1 MAITYPLALPTVT
14 GVQSIDLRTINS
26 VAYSRSPF
34 TFSGQA
40 QASAGQMWGATVT
53 LPPMRRAQAAVWV
66 SWLTSLRGQFGTFL
80 MGDPTCGVPLGTA
93 ASNAGSPVV
102 NGGSQTGE
110 DLIIDGVPAN
120 KTGYLKAGDYIQLGT
135 GATAT
140 LHQVLQDVN
149 SGSGGGATITLWP
162 HIRTAPLNNSTV
174 VVANAVGRWR
184 LSGNESNWNIDQV
197 SIFGITFSAMED
209 V

>member
-1 MAITYPLALPTVT
+1 MPITYPLALPTVT
-14 GVQSIDLRTINS
+14 RVQSIDLRTVNS
-26 VAYSRSPF
+26 VAYTRSPF
-34 TFSGQA
+34 TFAGQA

-53 LPPMRRAQAAVWV
+53 LPPMRRTQASVWF

-80 MGDPTCGVPLGTA
+80 MGDPTCGVSLGTA
-93 ASNAGSPVV
+93 ASNAGSPIV
-102 NGGSQTGE
+102 NGNSQTGE
-110 DLIIDGVPAN
+110 ELVIGGAPSDQ
-120 KTGYLKAGDYIQLGT
+120 TGYLKAGDYIQLGS

-149 SGSGGGATITLWP
+149 TDGTGGATLTLWP
-162 HIRTAPLNNSTV
+162 YIRTAPVDGSIV

-184 LSGNESNWNIDQV
+184 LSENESNWNIDEA

-209 V
+209 I